1 MECPYLEKGRVA
13 MCGASITMM
22 VPSIEE
28 EKTWCSTED
37 HYRCPMLLGHVLRSG
52 ARKERVKR
60 TA

>member
-1 MECPYLEKGRVA
+1 

-52 ARKERVKR
+52 ARKERSKR